1 MEKKRK
7 RLKATVKAILKP
19 IGPGEP
25 EKAEINVHDA
35 DPLYREIRVENVLHG
50 ENGEKAKLRQGAPV
64 DVIIEADS
72 SAVATKG

>member
-7 RLKATVKAILKP
+7 KLKATVKAILKP

-25 EKAEINVHDA
+25 EKAEINVHEA
-35 DPLYREIRVENVLHG
+35 DPLYREIRVENVVQG
-50 ENGEKAKLRQGAPV
+50 ADGEKAKLRQGAPV

-72 SAVATKG
+72 NAVVKKG